1 MANFTVSWWVTFFD
15 QEPELHYLVNEDIE
29 ADDLDELFDKLDEG
43 IQEDEFTP
51 EEQIPNNWG
60 LGNLNL
66 EYGIITDESGK
77 EVYRDEDFKDEM
89 VPAERR
95 L

>member
-1 MANFTVSWWVTFFD
+1 MANFTVSRWVTFFD

-43 IQEDEFTP
+43 IEEDEFTP
-51 EEQIPNNWG
+51 EEQIPNNWD